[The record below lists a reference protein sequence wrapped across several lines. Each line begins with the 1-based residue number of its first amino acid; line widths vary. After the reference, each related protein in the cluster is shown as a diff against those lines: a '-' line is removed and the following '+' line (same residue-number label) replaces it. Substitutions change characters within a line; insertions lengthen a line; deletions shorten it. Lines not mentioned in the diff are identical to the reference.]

1 MKRDGGGA
9 KLVAGVPGGP
19 QDTSPYIVPEAFG
32 ASTLRRID
40 WLTILLGGA
49 GALWAARYWGWR
61 GGAGLALGAVLS
73 WINFRW
79 LKSSVRA
86 FGAVATPL
94 AAPFSPGS
102 PGAAPSGAPP
112 VRLVRVPLS
121 AYLKFFGRF
130 ALLLVVVYVI
140 LSRSLLPVAAVL
152 GGLFA
157 VVAGVMLELIF
168 ELLGGKKELETR
180 I

>member
-1 MKRDGGGA
+1 MRRDSGES
-9 KLVAGVPGGP
+9 KPVAGVPSGP
-19 QDTSPYIVPEAFG
+19 EDTSPYIVPEAFG

-40 WLTILLGGA
+40 WLTIVLGGA

-86 FGAVATPL
+86 FGAVATLP
-94 AAPFSPGS
+94 ATPPSPGS
-102 PGAAPSGAPP
+102 PLAATSGAPP
-112 VRLVRVPLS
+112 VKVVRVPLR

-130 ALLLVVVYVI
+130 ALLLGVVYVI
-140 LSRSLLPVAAVL
+140 LTRSRLPVVPVIA
-152 GGLFA
+152 GLFA
-157 VVAGVMLELIF
+157 ASAATVVGLVF
-168 ELLGGKKELETR
+168 ELAVSRGR
-180 I
+180 

>member
-1 MKRDGGGA
+1 MRRDGGEA
-9 KLVAGVPGGP
+9 KPMGGVPGGP

-40 WLTILLGGA
+40 WLTIILGGA

-94 AAPFSPGS
+94 AAPPSPGS

-130 ALLLVVVYVI
+130 ALLLGVVYVI
-140 LSRSLLPVAAVL
+140 LTRSWLPVVPVIA
-152 GGLFA
+152 GLFA
-157 VVAGVMLELIF
+157 AAAATVVGLVF
-168 ELLGGKKELETR
+168 ELAASR
-180 I
+180 VR

>member
-1 MKRDGGGA
+1 
-9 KLVAGVPGGP
+9 VAGVPSGP

-40 WLTILLGGA
+40 WLTIALGGA
-49 GALWAARYWGWR
+49 GALWAARHWGWR
-61 GGAGLALGAVLS
+61 GGAGLALGAALS

-86 FGAVATPL
+86 FGAVAAPP
-94 AAPFSPGS
+94 AAPPSPGS
-102 PGAAPSGAPP
+102 PVAVTSGAPP

-130 ALLLVVVYVI
+130 ALLLGVVYVI
-140 LSRSLLPVAAVL
+140 LTRSRLPVVPVIA
-152 GGLFA
+152 GLFA
-157 VVAGVMLELIF
+157 ASAATVVALVF
-168 ELLGGKKELETR
+168 ELAASRGR
-180 I
+180 